1 MQLTPGQLRSTI
13 GLSVEA
19 YRHWKRVLPPF
30 AARKGYAPCF
40 SLGDVVAASILHRL
54 TERGGVRVGRLKT
67 ISAEIVRLCNRTPW
81 ASLRGRALIVDL
93 VNSACRMTKDRLDA
107 TCDDFVFLCPL
118 DPVLAELHETLPRVY
133 PASRQGHLPFPPTE
147 IGHAPLVQGGR
158 S

>member
-40 SLGDVVAASILHRL
+40 SLGDVLAASILHRL
-54 TERGGVRVGRLKT
+54 TERGGIRVSYLRKV
-67 ISAEIVRLCNRTPW
+67 SVEIVSVCNSTPW

-93 VNSACRMTKDRLDA
+93 VNNVCRIAKDRLDA
-107 TCDDFVFLCPL
+107 RCEDFVFLCPL
-118 DPVLAELHETLPRVY
+118 DPVLAELREALPRVY
-133 PASRQGHLPFPPTE
+133 PPSRQDHLPFPPTE
-147 IGHAPLVQGGR
+147 IGHTPLVQGGR
-158 S
+158 P